1 MAADFDM
8 MGIQEPQQA
17 SEMDVQSSEEPNQDA
32 QENYQLYK
40 QLIKDL
46 EFVQMLGDVNYI
58 RELHKRGYFY
68 DDHFIQYIRNLSYY
82 IFLPQYIKMVRYPE
96 GLWNLKS
103 MLRQGFIESM
113 KQPETFEKFLNF
125 CRERNEYIWKGYR

>member
-1 MAADFDM
+1 
-8 MGIQEPQQA
+8 
-17 SEMDVQSSEEPNQDA
+17 
-32 QENYQLYK
+32 
-40 QLIKDL
+40 
-46 EFVQMLGDVNYI
+46 MLGDVNYI

-103 MLRQGFIESM
+103 MLR
-113 KQPETFEKFLNF
+113 
-125 CRERNEYIWKGYR
+125 